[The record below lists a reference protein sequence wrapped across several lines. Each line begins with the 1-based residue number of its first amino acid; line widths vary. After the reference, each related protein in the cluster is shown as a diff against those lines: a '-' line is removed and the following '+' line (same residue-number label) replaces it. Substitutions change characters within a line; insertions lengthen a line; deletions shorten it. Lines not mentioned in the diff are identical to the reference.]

1 MIGILTQLNIL
12 PPKESYGKGCPNND
26 PPYAIWHM
34 VSFAYLISII
44 LKMYVRSDRI

>member
-12 PPKESYGKGCPNND
+12 PPKELYGKGFPNIN
-26 PPYAIWHM
+26 PPYAILHI